1 MFDLPRLFAPLAGT
15 NLETIEMYV
24 VGGAVRDSLLGLAP
38 KDIDYVAVGTTPDT
52 LCDLGFQ
59 QVGQDFPVF
68 LHPKSHVEVALART
82 ERKTHQG
89 NLGFWVNADP

>member
-52 LCDLGFQ
+52 L
-59 QVGQDFPVF
+59 
-68 LHPKSHVEVALART
+68 
-82 ERKTHQG
+82 
-89 NLGFWVNADP
+89 